1 MEDHEII
8 KLYFDRSENAVGE
21 TDSKYGKFLSTLAY
35 NILRSREDTEEI
47 LNDTYMG
54 AWNAMPPTKPKSL
67 RHFLSRITR
76 NLSFDR
82 LDYRNAG
89 KRSALEVEL
98 NECIPAPHGVED
110 TLELREIGV
119 SLDRFL
125 TKADDKTCAV
135 FLGRYYY
142 SQSIAALAK
151 KYALSERQVTY
162 TLGKAR
168 SALRAHFEKEGI
180 MI

>member
-8 KLYFDRSENAVGE
+8 RLYFDRSENAVRE
-21 TDSKYGKFLSTLAY
+21 TDSKYGKFLGALAY

-54 AWNAMPPTKPKSL
+54 AWNAMPPARPNSL

-82 LDYRNAG
+82 LDYRSAG
-89 KRSALEVEL
+89 KRSAIEVEL
-98 NECIPAPHGVED
+98 DECIPVPDGVED
-110 TLELREIGV
+110 EVALREIGR

-125 TKADDKTCAV
+125 SKTNDKTCAV

-142 SQSIAALAK
+142 SMSAAELAK
-151 KYALSERQVTY
+151 RFSLSERQVNYILSKTR
-162 TLGKAR
+162 A
-168 SALRAHFEKEGI
+168 ALRAHFEKEGI
-180 MI
+180 MV